1 MKIINHQNTKIVA
14 TVGPACSS
22 YEKLLE
28 LVQAG
33 VNVFRLNFSHG
44 THEDHLKV
52 INHINYINEKYNLHI
67 STLADLQGPKLRVGK
82 IKDNAL
88 ILKPGDKI
96 TFVNEECIGTMDS
109 VYMSYPQFAS
119 DVKVGEK
126 VLVDDGK
133 LMFEVINTNGV
144 NKVEMNVLFGG
155 TLSSNKGVNLPN
167 TKISLPSLTE
177 KDRKDLAYMLTIP
190 SINWIALSFVRSAK
204 DVKELEAIIQAAG
217 HSAKVMSKI
226 EKPEAIER
234 IDKIIKASN
243 GIMVARGDLGI
254 EVPIEQLPNL
264 QKQII
269 MKCRQRARP
278 VIVATHMMDSMIT
291 NPIPS
296 RAEVTDVANAVLDG
310 ADAVMLSGE
319 TSVGL
324 HPEKVVEAMNK
335 IIAEAEAEWTLIAL
349 HFDVPRRA
357 EAE

>member
-1 MKIINHQNTKIVA
+1 MDIVNHQNTKIVA

-52 INHINYINEKYNLHI
+52 INHINYINEKYNLHV

-96 TFVNEECIGTMDS
+96 TFVNEECIGTMEKI
-109 VYMSYPQFAS
+109 YMSYPQFAS

-133 LMFEVINTNGV
+133 LMFEVIKTNGK
-144 NKVEMNVLFGG
+144 NKVDMKVLFGG

-190 SINWIALSFVRSAK
+190 SINWTAQK
-204 DVKELEAIIQAAG
+204 
-217 HSAKVMSKI
+217 KVQ
-226 EKPEAIER
+226 
-234 IDKIIKASN
+234 SN
-243 GIMVARGDLGI
+243 
-254 EVPIEQLPNL
+254 
-264 QKQII
+264 
-269 MKCRQRARP
+269 
-278 VIVATHMMDSMIT
+278 
-291 NPIPS
+291 
-296 RAEVTDVANAVLDG
+296 
-310 ADAVMLSGE
+310 
-319 TSVGL
+319 
-324 HPEKVVEAMNK
+324 
-335 IIAEAEAEWTLIAL
+335 
-349 HFDVPRRA
+349 
-357 EAE
+357 